1 MMQRVEK
8 TFAGRRLTIETGRM
22 AKQAAGAAVVRFGDT
37 MVLATVTVSETVSSL
52 PFFPLTV
59 EYKERTYAAGKIP
72 GGFIKREGR
81 PHDAEILSARII
93 DRSIRPLFPEG
104 FKNEVQVFVYVISA
118 DQENDADVLALVATS
133 FALNASKVPFAG
145 TIAGVR
151 IGRVQNKWV
160 LNPTFQQLEYSD
172 MELVVAGSRDSI
184 VMVEGGAL
192 EVNEDDVVEALQ
204 VAHRGIAE
212 LIDIQEELL
221 ARIDRPAKMEWT
233 RAEPPEGMVT
243 RVKELAEG
251 RIAEAINQKDKHTRI
266 EAVARVKREVSE
278 LLLAE
283 FPDNPKDIHTLVG
296 DVEYDSLRSQ
306 VLDTGKRV
314 DGRDPNEVRPISI
327 DTGLLPRA
335 HGSALFTRGQTQALV
350 VTTLGTANDVQR
362 LDTIDDAGETTK
374 SFMLHYNFPPFST
387 GEVRPVRGTSRRE
400 IGHGNLAERA
410 LQSVLPPFDEFP
422 YTIRIVSDVLESN
435 GSSSMASVCGGSLA
449 MMDAG
454 VPIRAAV
461 AGVAMGLIKEGDR
474 YAILTDILGTEDHLG
489 DLDFKVA
496 GTADGITAIQMDMK
510 VEGLDVAILRE
521 ALTRAREG
529 RLHILGE
536 MNKAL
541 AQPREE
547 LSPYAPRIVTVQIN
561 PEKIGDL
568 IGPKGKTIRGIQD
581 ETGAEITVD
590 DTGMVT
596 IAAVG
601 GESMER
607 ARQMVRAVTA
617 EPVVGEIYEGTVK
630 STTAFGAFVE
640 IMPGTEALLHI
651 SELRHGRTEK
661 TEDVVKK
668 GDHVRVKLI
677 DRDERGRLRLSMKA
691 LEPAPGQENG
701 GESGAAPAA
710 PAAGETAAPRER
722 QERGG
727 RPPRERRERAESAA
741 GAEGEQGATG
751 EEGAPA
757 ATATS
762 GGGDGRGRRPRRGSG
777 RSGGDRS
784 RE

>member
-1 MMQRVEK
+1 MMQRIERN
-8 TFAGRRLTIETGRM
+8 FAGRTLVLETGRM
-22 AKQAAGAAVVRFGDT
+22 AKQAAGSALVQYGDT
-37 MVLATVTVSETVSSL
+37 MVLAAVTVSDSQSTL

-59 EYKERTYAAGKIP
+59 EYREKTYAAGKIP

-118 DQENDADVLALVATS
+118 DQENDADMPALLAVS
-133 FALNASKVPFAG
+133 YALNASKIPFAG
-145 TIAGVR
+145 PLAGAR
-151 IGRVQNKWV
+151 IGRVQDKWV

-172 MELVVAGSRDSI
+172 MELVVCGTRDSI

-192 EVNEDDVVEALQ
+192 EVGEDDVVSALQ
-204 VAHRGIAE
+204 VAQSGIGE
-212 LIDIQEELL
+212 LVAMQNELL
-221 ARIDRPAKMEWT
+221 GKARAPKMEWT
-233 RAEPPEGMVT
+233 KAAPPEGLVT
-243 RVKELAEG
+243 RVKGLAEG
-251 RIAEAINQKDKHTRI
+251 RIAEAINQKDKHTRM
-266 EAVARVKREVSE
+266 EAVARVKKELSDE
-278 LLLAE
+278 LLSE

-296 DVEYDSLRSQ
+296 DVEYNSLRGQ
-306 VLDTGKRV
+306 VLGSGLRV
-314 DGRDPNEVRPISI
+314 DGRRPNEVREITI
-327 DTGLLPRA
+327 DTPVLPRA

-350 VTTLGTANDVQR
+350 AVTLGTANDVQR

-410 LQSVLPPFDEFP
+410 LQGVLPAFEEFP

-449 MMDAG
+449 LFDAG
-454 VPIRAAV
+454 VPIQSAV
-461 AGVAMGLIKEGDR
+461 AGVAMGLIKEGSK
-474 YAILTDILGTEDHLG
+474 YSILTDILGTEDHLG
-489 DLDFKVA
+489 DMDFKVA
-496 GTADGITAIQMDMK
+496 GTERGITSIQMDIK
-510 VEGLDVAILRE
+510 IEGLDLEIMKE
-521 ALTRAREG
+521 ALAQAREG

-536 MNKAL
+536 MRKAL
-541 AQPREE
+541 PAPRAD
-547 LSPYAPRIVTVQIN
+547 LSPYAPRIVTMTIN

-581 ETGAEITVD
+581 ETGAELSVD
-590 DTGMVT
+590 DSGLVT

-601 GESMER
+601 GEAMER
-607 ARQMVRAVTA
+607 ARQMVRAITA
-617 EPVVGEIYEGTVK
+617 EPIVGDTYEGVVK

-651 SELRHGRTEK
+651 SEMRHGRVEK

-668 GDHVRVKLI
+668 GDRVKVKLV

-691 LEPAPGQENG
+691 LEPKPE
-701 GESGAAPAA
+701 GAADEGN
-710 PAAGETAAPRER
+710 GERPRGDR
-722 QERGG
+722 PRGD
-727 RPPRERRERAESAA
+727 RPPREERAGEPAAEREYAAEGVSGERAE
-741 GAEGEQGATG
+741 GDRPPRPEGDR
-751 EEGAPA
+751 
-757 ATATS
+757 S
-762 GGGDGRGRRPRRGSG
+762 RRPRRGGGG
-777 RSGGDRS
+777 RGGEGRS